1 MVPAISRKQ
10 RPMKQEDNWFYKS
23 IQFSKKYFP
32 FLLKENEKTKKQNNQ
47 FFNQEYLDTLQ
58 FSGFH
63 ISPNDVL
70 LVSYTFA
77 LLSFLVILFIDIGII
92 ILYVLSKMQLD
103 PLTVIIMSS
112 ATLFVPFLLMNLTAS
127 YPKTYLKYAKIHSL
141 GDIPEVLSYLV
152 MYLKLVPNL
161 ENSVQFA
168 AMESS
173 TSLVHD
179 LRKMLWD
186 MEIRVYHGITD
197 ALTHFADQW
206 GRWSEHFKRS
216 LHLIRSSI
224 DEPEEAQRIMT
235 LNKAL
240 DVGLEGTRIVMN
252 EFAEKLHQP
261 TLVIYS
267 IGIMIPLA
275 IIAMLPAA
283 GLIGLQIT
291 IFQVFFLYDIILPL
305 LLFLYIRKI
314 LLSRPATFNP
324 PNIPKNHP
332 KLRGIHHRKHQSI
345 ACSLFI
351 VCISPIFLMM
361 FPGTPAPIV
370 STIHSI
376 NSIIPLSIT
385 IIWGIAA
392 AITYYTSTVY
402 WPHKNIRD
410 TIKHMEKEFSDA
422 LYIIGNRISEEK
434 SPEESF
440 LYTAETMKGSA
451 ISDLFSHTSYN
462 LTALH
467 TTISEALFNPEYG
480 SLKHVYSDR
489 IRAIMR
495 LFVEGIKKSQRSV
508 SISIIRLADHLKE
521 LQQVETRI
529 KENLSTL
536 TSTLQ
541 STATIFAPLIAGVT
555 LAITQLI
562 SDIIQK
568 TTQSLDTPS
577 MMDTHMMYGITNT
590 FSLENID
597 PTYFVLVIGIYI
609 VELVFL
615 LTRFTNG
622 IDEGD
627 DKAEFYF
634 QLGRTLPV
642 AVLVL
647 TISIIISQLFL
658 SSVANHI

>member
-1 MVPAISRKQ
+1 M
-10 RPMKQEDNWFYKS
+10 
-23 IQFSKKYFP
+23 
-32 FLLKENEKTKKQNNQ
+32 
-47 FFNQEYLDTLQ
+47 
-58 FSGFH
+58 
-63 ISPNDVL
+63 
-70 LVSYTFA
+70 
-77 LLSFLVILFIDIGII
+77 
-92 ILYVLSKMQLD
+92 
-103 PLTVIIMSS
+103 
-112 ATLFVPFLLMNLTAS
+112 
-127 YPKTYLKYAKIHSL
+127 
-141 GDIPEVLSYLV
+141 
-152 MYLKLVPNL
+152 
-161 ENSVQFA
+161 
-168 AMESS
+168 
-173 TSLVHD
+173 
-179 LRKMLWD
+179 
-186 MEIRVYHGITD
+186 
-197 ALTHFADQW
+197 
-206 GRWSEHFKRS
+206 
-216 LHLIRSSI
+216 
-224 DEPEEAQRIMT
+224 
-235 LNKAL
+235 
-240 DVGLEGTRIVMN
+240 
-252 EFAEKLHQP
+252 
-261 TLVIYS
+261 
-267 IGIMIPLA
+267 
-275 IIAMLPAA
+275 
-283 GLIGLQIT
+283 
-291 IFQVFFLYDIILPL
+291 
-305 LLFLYIRKI
+305 
-314 LLSRPATFNP
+314 
-324 PNIPKNHP
+324 
-332 KLRGIHHRKHQSI
+332 
-345 ACSLFI
+345 
-351 VCISPIFLMM
+351 
-361 FPGTPAPIV
+361 
-370 STIHSI
+370 
-376 NSIIPLSIT
+376 
-385 IIWGIAA
+385 
-392 AITYYTSTVY
+392 
-402 WPHKNIRD
+402 
-410 TIKHMEKEFSDA
+410 
-422 LYIIGNRISEEK
+422 
-434 SPEESF
+434 
-440 LYTAETMKGSA
+440 
-451 ISDLFSHTSYN
+451 
-462 LTALH
+462 
-467 TTISEALFNPEYG
+467 G

>member
-1 MVPAISRKQ
+1 MTHEDHWFIRSIRFSQ
-10 RPMKQEDNWFYKS
+10 RH
-23 IQFSKKYFP
+23 FS
-32 FLLKENEKTKKQNNQ
+32 FLLKESKKGKHEE
-47 FFNQEYLDTLQ
+47 FFNKDYLDALQ

-63 ISPNDVL
+63 ITSNDVL
-70 LVSYTFA
+70 LLSYTYA
-77 LLSFLVILFIDIGII
+77 FLCFLCLFMLDIAII
-92 ILYVLSKMQLD
+92 ILYILSNVTLDIPTVL
-103 PLTVIIMSS
+103 IMLI
-112 ATLFVPFLLMNLTAS
+112 ATILVPFLLMNLIAS

-161 ENSVQFA
+161 ENSVKFA

-179 LRKMLWD
+179 LRKMIWD

-197 ALTHFADQW
+197 ALTQFANQW
-206 GRWSEHFKRS
+206 GNWSEHFKRS

-224 DEPEEAQRIMT
+224 DEPEESQRIMT

-240 DVGLEGTRIVMN
+240 DVGLEGTRMVMN
-252 EFAEKLHQP
+252 EFAERLHQP

-305 LLFLYIRKI
+305 LLFLYIRRI

-324 PNIPKNHP
+324 PKIPKNHP
-332 KLRGIHHRKHQSI
+332 SLQDISQRRHQGI
-345 ACSLFI
+345 AGVLFLSCLLPWLLLI
-351 VCISPIFLMM
+351 LLPEGLPISTLLEK
-361 FPGTPAPIV
+361 
-370 STIHSI
+370 IHSF
-376 NSIIPLSIT
+376 IPLSILF
-385 IIWGIAA
+385 IWGVSIA
-392 AITYYTSTVY
+392 ISYYTTVVY
-402 WPHKNIRD
+402 LPHKKIRD
-410 TIKHMEKEFSDA
+410 TIKNMEKEFGDA

-440 LYTAETMKGSA
+440 QYTAETMKGSA
-451 ISDLFSHTSYN
+451 ISELFSHTSYN

-467 TTISEALFNPEYG
+467 TTISDSLFNAEYG
-480 SLKHVYSDR
+480 SLKHVYSER

-495 LFVEGIKKSQRSV
+495 LFVEGIRKSQKSV

-521 LQQVETRI
+521 LQGVETKI

-536 TSTLQ
+536 TSTLR
-541 STATIFAPLIAGVT
+541 STATLFAPLIAGVT

-568 TTQSLDTPS
+568 TTESINTAELSDTS
-577 MMDTHMMYGITNT
+577 MIYGISNT

-615 LTRFTNG
+615 LIRFTNG

-627 DKAEFYF
+627 DKAEFYV
-634 QLGRTLPV
+634 QLGRALPA
-642 AVLVL
+642 AVMVL
-647 TISIIISQLFL
+647 TMSIVISQFFL
-658 SSVANHI
+658 SSIASRI